1 MDHYT
6 TGHVIAGRYVLAG
19 LLGEGGYGVV
29 HRAVDLLTAQ
39 AVALKLLRHDIRNDR
54 EFSIRLMREAQAL
67 SALQG
72 TSAVEV
78 YDIGND
84 RAGVRFLVMEL
95 LAGRDFDQYLR
106 EIEAKGGRLGVAE
119 LFELLEPVVRTL
131 EAAHAQGIVHRD
143 IKPSNIYLT
152 DEVGPRRV
160 RLLDFGLA
168 KILGAA
174 KLTAQGKVAGSPHYI
189 APEAWAGNPSA
200 LDHRIDLYALGVL
213 VFRALAGRLPFT
225 TKAFAE
231 LLYLTRYAPRPSLV
245 DARRELPP
253 AVDDWVKKAFAPDPN
268 ERFQDVRSMWDALLA
283 IVPHPPLS
291 SASSPGVSSRGR

>member
-1 MDHYT
+1 MEQYT

-39 AVALKLLRHDIRNDR
+39 AVALKLLRHDVRNDR

-106 EIEAKGGRLGVAE
+106 ELEAKGERLSVDE
-119 LFELLEPVVRTL
+119 LFEILDPLVTTL
-131 EAAHAQGIVHRD
+131 EAAHAQGIIHRD
-143 IKPSNIYLT
+143 LKPSNIYLT
-152 DEVGPRRV
+152 DERGPRRV

-168 KILGAA
+168 KIVGAA

-200 LDHRIDLYALGVL
+200 LDHRIDLYALGVI

-231 LLYLTRYAPRPSLV
+231 LLYLTRYAPRPSLAE
-245 DARRELPP
+245 ARPGLPP
-253 AVDDWVKKAFAPDPN
+253 AIDDWVKKAFAPDPN
-268 ERFQDVRSMWDALLA
+268 ERFQDVRAMWNALHA
-283 IVPHPPLS
+283 IVPRAAAAPPP
-291 SASSPGVSSRGR
+291 APPSRGP

>member
-6 TGHVIAGRYVLAG
+6 TGRVIAGRYVLAG

-29 HRAVDLLTAQ
+29 HRAVDLLNAQ
-39 AVALKLLRHDIRNDR
+39 AVAVKLLRHDIRYDR
-54 EFSIRLMREAQAL
+54 EFSIRLLREAQAL
-67 SALQG
+67 TALHG

-84 RAGVRFLVMEL
+84 RAGVRYLVMEL
-95 LAGRDFDQYLR
+95 LAGRDFEQHLR
-106 EIEAKGGRLGVAE
+106 ELESKGSRLPVAE
-119 LFELLEPVVRTL
+119 LFEILDPVVATL
-131 EAAHAQGIVHRD
+131 EVAHAQGIVHRD
-143 IKPSNIYLT
+143 LKPSNIFLT
-152 DEVGPRRV
+152 DERGGRGV

-200 LDHRIDLYALGVL
+200 LDHRIDLYSLGVL
-213 VFRALAGRLPFT
+213 VFRALAGRTPFT

-268 ERFQDVRSMWDALLA
+268 ERFQDVRSMWSALRA
-283 IVPHPPLS
+283 VVPAAPAPAVH
-291 SASSPGVSSRGR
+291 SARGR

>member
-6 TGHVIAGRYVLAG
+6 TGRVIAGRYVLAG

-29 HRAVDLLTAQ
+29 HRAVDLLNAH
-39 AVALKLLRHDIRNDR
+39 AVAVKLLRHDIRYDR

-67 SALQG
+67 SALHG

-84 RAGVRFLVMEL
+84 RAGVRYLVMEL
-95 LAGRDFDQYLR
+95 LSGRDFEQYLR
-106 EIEAKGGRLGVAE
+106 ELESKGARLPVAE
-119 LFELLEPVVRTL
+119 LFEVLDPVVATL
-131 EAAHAQGIVHRD
+131 EVAHAQGIVHRD
-143 IKPSNIYLT
+143 LKPSNIYLT
-152 DEVGPRRV
+152 NERGPRRV

-174 KLTAQGKVAGSPHYI
+174 TLTAQGKVAGSPHYI

-200 LDHRIDLYALGVL
+200 LDHRIDLYSLGVL
-213 VFRALAGRLPFT
+213 VFRALAGRPPFT

-245 DARRELPP
+245 DARRDLPP

-268 ERFQDVRSMWDALLA
+268 ERFQDVRSMWDALHS
-283 IVPHPPLS
+283 IVPLAPAPVAH
-291 SASSPGVSSRGR
+291 SARGR

>member
-6 TGHVIAGRYVLAG
+6 TGRVIAGRYVLAG

-39 AVALKLLRHDIRNDR
+39 AVAVKLLRHDIAFDR

-67 SALQG
+67 SALHG

-78 YDIGND
+78 YDIGTD
-84 RAGVRFLVMEL
+84 RAGVRYLVMEL
-95 LAGRDFDQYLR
+95 LSGRDFEQHLR
-106 EIEAKGGRLGVAE
+106 DVEAKGERLSIAE
-119 LFELLEPVVRTL
+119 LFEILDPVVATL
-131 EAAHAQGIVHRD
+131 EVAHARGIVHRD

-152 DEVGPRRV
+152 DEPGSRRV

-168 KILGAA
+168 KILGAS

-200 LDHRIDLYALGVL
+200 LDHRIDLYSLGVL
-213 VFRALAGRLPFT
+213 AFRALAGRLPFQ

-231 LLYLTRYAPRPSLV
+231 LLYLTRYAPRPSLY
-245 DARRELPP
+245 DARRDLPP
-253 AVDDWVKKAFAPDPN
+253 AVDEWVKRAFAPDPN
-268 ERFQDVRSMWDALLA
+268 ERFQDAGAMWAALHALL
-283 IVPHPPLS
+283 PPPGRGAG
-291 SASSPGVSSRGR
+291 ASRAPRGP

>member
-39 AVALKLLRHDIRNDR
+39 AVALKLLRHDVRNDR

-106 EIEAKGGRLGVAE
+106 EIEAKGGRLAVAE

-283 IVPHPPLS
+283 IVPHSPLS
-291 SASSPGVSSRGR
+291 SSSPGASSRGR

>member
-6 TGHVIAGRYVLAG
+6 TGRVIAGRYVLAG
-19 LLGEGGYGVV
+19 VLGEGGYGVV
-29 HRAVDLLTAQ
+29 HRAVDLLNAQ
-39 AVALKLLRHDIRNDR
+39 AVAVKLLRHDIRYDR
-54 EFSIRLMREAQAL
+54 EFSIRLLREAQAL
-67 SALQG
+67 SALHG

-84 RAGVRFLVMEL
+84 RAGVRYLVMEL
-95 LAGRDFDQYLR
+95 LSGRDFEHHLR
-106 EIEAKGGRLGVAE
+106 DLESKGARLPVAE
-119 LFELLEPVVRTL
+119 LFEVLDPVVATL
-131 EAAHAQGIVHRD
+131 EVAHAQGIVHRD
-143 IKPSNIYLT
+143 LKPSNIFLT
-152 DEVGPRRV
+152 DERGPNRV

-200 LDHRIDLYALGVL
+200 LDHRIDLYSLGVL
-213 VFRALAGRLPFT
+213 VFRALAGRTPFT

-268 ERFQDVRSMWDALLA
+268 ERFQDVRSMWNALRA
-283 IVPHPPLS
+283 VVPQAAGVAAY
-291 SASSPGVSSRGR
+291 SARGR

>member
-6 TGHVIAGRYVLAG
+6 TGRVIAGRYVLAG

-29 HRAVDLLTAQ
+29 HRAVDLLNAH
-39 AVALKLLRHDIRNDR
+39 AVAVKLLRHDIRYDR

-67 SALQG
+67 SALHG
-72 TSAVEV
+72 TSATEV

-84 RAGVRFLVMEL
+84 RAGVRYLVMEL
-95 LAGRDFDQYLR
+95 LSGRDFEQYLR
-106 EIEAKGGRLGVAE
+106 ELESKGARLPVAE
-119 LFELLEPVVRTL
+119 LFEVLDPVVATL
-131 EAAHAQGIVHRD
+131 EVAHAQGIVHRD
-143 IKPSNIYLT
+143 LKPSNIYLT
-152 DEVGPRRV
+152 NERGPRRV

-174 KLTAQGKVAGSPHYI
+174 TLTAQGKVAGSPHYI

-200 LDHRIDLYALGVL
+200 LDHRIDLYSLGVL
-213 VFRALAGRLPFT
+213 VFRALAGRPPFT

-245 DARRELPP
+245 DARRDLPP

-268 ERFQDVRSMWDALLA
+268 ERFQDVRSMWNALHS
-283 IVPHPPLS
+283 IVPLAPAPVVH
-291 SASSPGVSSRGR
+291 SARGR